1 MFPTLIYIFILP
13 LKYLNLNPVD
23 LDLSNLGNFQSTVI
37 FVGLLTGGMS
47 GK

>member
-1 MFPTLIYIFILP
+1 MFPTLIYIFTP

-23 LDLSNLGNFQSTVI
+23 LDLSNLGNFQSPVI
-37 FVGLLTGGMS
+37 FVGLLTGEMS